1 MNFEQIKEKFEK
13 LGCEVIKFPAKE
25 ISKDFEK
32 DFGQE
37 ILQEMFGIDYKMSNK
52 NIIQINYLKLIF
64 LSYQYKHNNIYRLKE
79 FILGVIHMRTLVT
92 KEKRIEEI
100 TLDNIK
106 NGEVTL
112 MQLNEIY
119 DKMGFVFIADSGK
132 FTGIRKERRH

>member
-1 MNFEQIKEKFEK
+1 
-13 LGCEVIKFPAKE
+13 
-25 ISKDFEK
+25 
-32 DFGQE
+32 
-37 ILQEMFGIDYKMSNK
+37 
-52 NIIQINYLKLIF
+52 
-64 LSYQYKHNNIYRLKE
+64 
-79 FILGVIHMRTLVT
+79 MRTLVT

-132 FTGIRKERRH
+132 FTGIRRESRRKRREKKIEKETGRRKASKEVIFPQRPHGREQKSGVEESCGGQE

>member
-1 MNFEQIKEKFEK
+1 MIHKRTIKKK
-13 LGCEVIKFPAKE
+13 K
-25 ISKDFEK
+25 
-32 DFGQE
+32 
-37 ILQEMFGIDYKMSNK
+37 
-52 NIIQINYLKLIF
+52 
-64 LSYQYKHNNIYRLKE
+64 
-79 FILGVIHMRTLVT
+79 
-92 KEKRIEEI
+92 KRIEEI